1 MSKATDRV
9 KKGGAEGGGWL
20 KEKAIPL
27 LTLLLVIAITAVLF
41 LFAQRYPERV
51 AEFENYGYLGAF
63 LISLV
68 SNATIIVP
76 MPAML
81 LLFAIGAVLNPI
93 LVGLIGAGAGAIGEL
108 TSYVAGYS
116 GRAVALNTRWYTRA
130 ERWMRRWGTMTIFV
144 FSLVP
149 LLPFDIAGMVAGVL
163 RFSLWKFW
171 LACFLGKA
179 LLYTGMALAGAWGW
193 EVVLRYFG

>member
-1 MSKATDRV
+1 MSSAGNRDKPTGV
-9 KKGGAEGGGWL
+9 EKGNWL
-20 KEKAIPL
+20 RRNVVPL

-41 LFAQRYPERV
+41 LFVRRYPERV

-68 SNATIIVP
+68 GNATIILP

-81 LLFAIGAVLNPI
+81 LLFALGAVLNPI

-108 TSYVAGYS
+108 TGYVAGYS

-163 RFSLWKFW
+163 RFPLWKFW

-193 EVVLRYFG
+193 ETLLRYFS